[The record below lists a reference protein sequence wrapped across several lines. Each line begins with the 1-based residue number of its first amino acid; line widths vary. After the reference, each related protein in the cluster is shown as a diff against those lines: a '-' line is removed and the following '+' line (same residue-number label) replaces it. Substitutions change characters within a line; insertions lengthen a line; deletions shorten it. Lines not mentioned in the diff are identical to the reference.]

1 MAHIQHE
8 NDLHYTLYKVF
19 YTPPQKASSA
29 APHCNLLSVDT
40 SLPLTESE
48 GLASGANNSSLDLV
62 AAEKSVLVR
71 DALEGTS
78 GSSVLAGAEV
88 VVVLDGVALL
98 LGELRGERVFDV
110 DEDVALDEGLGACL
124 EGCAVSMMIILMR
137 CACAWGYGLNLPI
150 LVLMAV
156 SPTEPPS

>member
-1 MAHIQHE
+1 MRWPQELNRAHIQHE
-8 NDLHYTLYKVF
+8 NDLHYTLYKIF
-19 YTPPQKASSA
+19 YTPPQKAISA
-29 APHCNLLSVDT
+29 APHCNLLYADKSP
-40 SLPLTESE
+40 PLTESKS
-48 GLASGANNSSLDLV
+48 LASGANNSSLDLV

-98 LGELRGERVFDV
+98 LGELRAERVLDV

-124 EGCAVSMMIILMR
+124 RGCEVSMRLFFM
-137 CACAWGYGLNLPI
+137 
-150 LVLMAV
+150 
-156 SPTEPPS
+156 S